1 MFSGPKFVLRH
12 NGLLWAN
19 FWGQSVHGWSKANKG
34 CRCQCKSGHSS
45 PMQFSSVSEYFV
57 ELVTVW
63 LHFRLLSV
71 CVYVCSSLTGCSVC
85 LPESV
90 CLCCQRLDK
99 SRVKSWLFR
108 CRLPQFLQTDLYA
121 EYSLVQCLLRRSA
134 EQKRRTEIKFSSN
147 QNVFGGGGTKLV
159 PYSFYYLWL
168 NEKQISDR
176 LCRSKLLWNFCL
188 SSLSVLSYMASL
200 DFSSAGW
207 TVVVKVQN

>member
-1 MFSGPKFVLRH
+1 MDSCGPIFEGNLCMGGPRPIRDVV
-12 NGLLWAN
+12 A
-19 FWGQSVHGWSKANKG
+19 SVKVAIPV
-34 CRCQCKSGHSS
+34 QCS
-45 PMQFSSVSEYFV
+45 FLVFSEYFV

-159 PYSFYYLWL
+159 PYSFYYL
-168 NEKQISDR
+168 
-176 LCRSKLLWNFCL
+176 
-188 SSLSVLSYMASL
+188 
-200 DFSSAGW
+200 
-207 TVVVKVQN
+207 